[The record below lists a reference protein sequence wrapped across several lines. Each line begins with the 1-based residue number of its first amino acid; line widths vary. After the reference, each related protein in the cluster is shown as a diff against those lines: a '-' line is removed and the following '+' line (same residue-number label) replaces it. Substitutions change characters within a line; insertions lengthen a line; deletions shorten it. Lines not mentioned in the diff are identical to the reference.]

1 MNNKY
6 IVKIGAVESDITLVE
21 TVPTLEK
28 LIEAPDVY
36 AAHKKGYFECY
47 QGQEILVI
55 TDMHK
60 NILYTI
66 KDGFIQ

>member
-6 IVKIGAVESDITLVE
+6 IVKIGAVESDATLVE
-21 TVPTLEK
+21 SVPTLEK

-47 QGQEILVI
+47 QGQEILAI
-55 TDMHK
+55 TDTQ
-60 NILYTI
+60 NRILYTL
-66 KDGFIQ
+66 KDGFKQ